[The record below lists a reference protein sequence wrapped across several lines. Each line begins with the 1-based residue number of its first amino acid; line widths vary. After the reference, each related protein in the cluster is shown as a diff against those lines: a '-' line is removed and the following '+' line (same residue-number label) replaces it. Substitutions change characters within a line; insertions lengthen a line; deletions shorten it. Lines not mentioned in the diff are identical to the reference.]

1 MPEFLLLGV
10 VLILLLGA
18 YWSMVVFPRQRA
30 FQVRQ
35 KFARAL
41 DVGDEVVTYGGII
54 GKVQKLDADKGV
66 AYVEIAD
73 GVVVRFLMAS
83 LVHSYDADEFAKA
96 ARTGLDEDKRVQVTG
111 E

>member
-18 YWSMVVFPRQRA
+18 YWSMVIFPRQRA
-30 FQVRQ
+30 FQQRQ

-41 DVGDEVVTYGGII
+41 GVGDEVVTYGGII
-54 GKVQKLDADKGV
+54 GHIQKVDADKGV

-73 GVVVRFLMAS
+73 GVVVRFLTAS
-83 LVHSYDADEFAKA
+83 LVHSYDAEEFGKA
-96 ARTGLDEDKRVQVTG
+96 ARIGLEENSQAHTTR

>member
-1 MPEFLLLGV
+1 MPEFLLLGL

-18 YWSMVVFPRQRA
+18 YWSMVVFPRQRE

-41 DVGDEVVTYGGII
+41 AVGDEVVTYGGII
-54 GKVQKLDADKGV
+54 GKVQSMDVDKGV

-83 LVHSYDADEFAKA
+83 LVHPYDAEEFAKA